1 MDLGEELLSGG
12 VGVTG
17 AEGAVDGFTLTRKSE
32 PVVGEDR
39 AELFRVDLVMVGVL
53 VGHRYILR

>member
-1 MDLGEELLSGG
+1 MDLGEELLCGG

-17 AEGAVDGFTLTRKSE
+17 AQGAVDGFTLTREAE

-39 AELFRVDLVMVGVL
+39 AELFRVDFMMVGVL
-53 VGHRYILR
+53 VGHRSILR